1 MVTVR
6 LEDIDEGVPKKSL
19 SDSKI
24 KTLEKARAR
33 SLEVRRERA
42 SAKLEA
48 KLNALRSVMG
58 RDMRSDTVERV
69 AREWIAHEDRNSQEI
84 ARLRERQI
92 KASEELQDV
101 LQSMR
106 DDINRVRKA
115 VSGQH
120 TGSAPT
126 RPAARSSPIPKR
138 PGSDVGSRASSST
151 VT

>member
-101 LQSMR
+101 LQNMR

-120 TGSAPT
+120 
-126 RPAARSSPIPKR
+126 
-138 PGSDVGSRASSST
+138 
-151 VT
+151 

>member
-1 MVTVR
+1 
-6 LEDIDEGVPKKSL
+6 
-19 SDSKI
+19 
-24 KTLEKARAR
+24 
-33 SLEVRRERA
+33 
-42 SAKLEA
+42 
-48 KLNALRSVMG
+48 MG

-101 LQSMR
+101 LQNMR

-120 TGSAPT
+120 
-126 RPAARSSPIPKR
+126 
-138 PGSDVGSRASSST
+138 
-151 VT
+151 